1 MAMWQLSGHPCIH
14 TESKGI
20 SSSFCQPSL
29 PLCFFFVS
37 FNLFILYIFEVNT
50 NIKVD
55 LVMSWIRYA
64 GEMATAIRKRRI
76 QEVGG
81 DRLEG
86 TPLFSSLFSHSP
98 FSILI
103 LLPLS
108 PYLLL
113 TSFSRNLKWTPSF
126 ILFILD

>member
-1 MAMWQLSGHPCIH
+1 M
-14 TESKGI
+14 
-20 SSSFCQPSL
+20 
-29 PLCFFFVS
+29 
-37 FNLFILYIFEVNT
+37 

-98 FSILI
+98 PFSILI
-103 LLPLS
+103 PLPLS

-113 TSFSRNLKWTPSF
+113 TFFSRNLKWTPSS
-126 ILFILD
+126 ILFISD